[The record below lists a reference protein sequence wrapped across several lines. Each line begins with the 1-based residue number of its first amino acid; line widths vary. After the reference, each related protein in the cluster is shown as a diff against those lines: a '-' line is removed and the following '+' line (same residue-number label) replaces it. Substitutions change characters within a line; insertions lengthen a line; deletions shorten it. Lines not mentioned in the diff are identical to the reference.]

1 MDVAFVAQ
9 TESCSYLLDADG
21 ICRWVIPS
29 AQANENARQVA
40 KRCVG
45 AQYVASLDAN
55 EAGLLVHEPKPGRAL
70 VFARLDEKGRVSLLR
85 SGTLLEFTAVDSPAA
100 EDPADAKAEEAK
112 TEEARTEEA
121 KTEAPPAP
129 AAAAAPE
136 RESEP
141 ELLPATVQYPAD
153 HVAPPAESDEDI
165 TIEGIRAVQ
174 QAESEA
180 GVDVDLGLEAEEE
193 DNGETVPFTRE
204 RMSSPTLRGVAPP
217 PSAPVV
223 RRRGVLPRRDYA
235 N

>member
-100 EDPADAKAEEAK
+100 EDPADAK

-153 HVAPPAESDEDI
+153 HVAPPVESDEDI
-165 TIEGIRAVQ
+165 TVEGIRAVH

-180 GVDVDLGLEAEEE
+180 GVDVDLSLAGEEE